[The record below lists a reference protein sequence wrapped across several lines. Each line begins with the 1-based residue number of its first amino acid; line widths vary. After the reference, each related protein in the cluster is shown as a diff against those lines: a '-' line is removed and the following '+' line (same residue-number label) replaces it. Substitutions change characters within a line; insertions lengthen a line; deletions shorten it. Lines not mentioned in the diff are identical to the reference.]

1 MRAVRPNPIL
11 AASFAVVTAAASFA
25 CSSDPAATDAGV
37 VDSGTSPD
45 AGTGPDSGTSPDAGT
60 DAEVSI
66 LPASITCNAQ
76 DVCTVPVGDYTA
88 DMTWASDKIFV
99 LSLEG
104 QQGPANVFIK
114 GSTLTIKPGTQI
126 FASGRIALV
135 IDRGA
140 KIEASGTADRPIVFS
155 SAAEI
160 GQRGRGDWGG
170 IVINGRAPANCSSE
184 ASGCQ
189 GEGSSGEYGGNDPA
203 DSSGT
208 LRYVRVEFAGAK
220 ISETNEYNG
229 IALQGVGSGTT
240 LEYIQLHLPSDDG
253 IEFFGGTVNAK
264 HIVISGSGDDSI
276 DWTFGWSGKLQFAAI
291 VQYSDDAD
299 NGFESDNNESNHDI
313 TPRSS
318 PTLSNVTI
326 ASHPDK
332 NGLLLRRGTAAQIW
346 NTVVTGAK
354 WCVDIDSIP
363 STFNQLTA
371 GDLVLRNTLHHCT
384 SGAVRTNDELD
395 ANMMP
400 LADADSNGPVDAA
413 AVITTEQTNN
423 TVGDP
428 LITIERTAGVRPS
441 FVPAAGSPALSGGAK
456 PDDAFF
462 EAVDFLG
469 AMKPGSDWTTDWTD
483 FPAN

>member
-1 MRAVRPNPIL
+1 MRVLRPNFVLTASL
-11 AASFAVVTAAASFA
+11 AVLTATTIA
-25 CSSDPAATDAGV
+25 CSSDPETTDAGV

-45 AGTGPDSGTSPDAGT
+45 AGSNPDAGT
-60 DAEVSI
+60 GTEVSV

-76 DVCTVPVGDYTA
+76 DVCTVPVGDYTT
-88 DMTWASDKIFV
+88 DMTWASDKVFV

-114 GSTLTIKPGTQI
+114 ASTLTIKPGTQI
-126 FASGRIALV
+126 FASGRVALV

-155 SAAEI
+155 SAAEV

-189 GEGSSGEYGGNDPA
+189 GEGSSGEYGGNDAA

-264 HIVISGSGDDSI
+264 HIVISGAGDDSI

-299 NGFESDNNESNHDI
+299 NGFESDNNENNHDV

-332 NGLLLRRGTAAQIW
+332 TGLLLRRGTAAQVW
-346 NTVVTGAK
+346 NTVVAGAK

-371 GDLVLRNTLHHCT
+371 GNLVLRNTLHNCS

-395 ANMMP
+395 ENMMP
-400 LADADSNGPVDAA
+400 LDDEDSNGPVDAA
-413 AVITTEQTNN
+413 AVITTEQMNN

-428 LITIERTAGVRPS
+428 LITIERTAGVRPN
-441 FVPAAGSPALSGGAK
+441 FIPAAGSPALSGGTK
-456 PDDAFF
+456 PADAFF
-462 EAVDFLG
+462 DAVDFLG
-469 AMKPGSDWTTDWTD
+469 AMKAGGDWTATWTD
-483 FPAN
+483 YAAN